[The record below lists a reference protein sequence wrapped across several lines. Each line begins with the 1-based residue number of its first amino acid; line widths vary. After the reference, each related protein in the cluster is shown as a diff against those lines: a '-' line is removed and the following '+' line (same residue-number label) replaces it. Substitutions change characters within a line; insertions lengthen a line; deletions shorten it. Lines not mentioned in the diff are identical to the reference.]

1 MLAAVALLGLG
12 AVGLSKTQGDSTQAR
27 QEMATQDQLSD
38 DPLLFP
44 FGQVPPRIYRQ
55 TGTSNVHWEFP
66 REHVIYRELKGRQGE
81 KLDNVL
87 RDPTALTEAQIEGMR
102 SKRWD
107 AIHPDIPFT
116 GNNGSTRNPRTN
128 WARTLPR
135 DPAPDTV
142 WGSGVSRSL
151 SETCGDEQV
160 NSFGG
165 PAYQEAHYI
174 HQHGFFAGG
183 TPRVMVDHHAPAF
196 CHLYGPNV

>member
-12 AVGLSKTQGDSTQAR
+12 AVGLSHKQGGDTQDR
-27 QEMATQDQLSD
+27 QEAATRDQMSD
-38 DPLLFP
+38 DPMLFY

-55 TGTSNVHWEFP
+55 SGTSNVHWEHP
-66 REHVIYRELKGRQGE
+66 REHVVYQDLKSRQGE

-87 RDPTALTEAQIEGMR
+87 RDPRALTKDQIEGAR
-102 SKRWD
+102 EKRWD

-116 GNNGSTRNPRTN
+116 GNNGSSRNPRTN

-142 WGSGVSRSL
+142 WGSGFPRSL
-151 SETCGDEQV
+151 EETCGDEQLNEV
-160 NSFGG
+160 QG
-165 PAYQEAHYI
+165 PAYFDTKYV

-183 TPRVMVDHHAPAF
+183 TPRVMVDHHTPAF